1 MKNIFNLI
9 LVLFASVFILSCR
22 NSDDI
27 PEDIHE
33 HEEIEKVVLTL
44 TEQGTAN
51 VQTINY
57 VGGTADS
64 NVNLV
69 NGKVYDVSLDF
80 QHKHGDHYESM
91 LSEIEEEKNEH
102 FITYD
107 FAGILVNVVRT
118 SGDIVRTDGK
128 KLGLKTQWTVTS
140 AGVNAKVNV
149 KLFHGSTA
157 VNDQFPSA
165 ANQLGTVTGG
175 EADVNAMFSVQ

>member
-57 VGGTADS
+57 IGGTADS
-64 NVNLV
+64 NISLE
-69 NGKVYDVSLDF
+69 NGKTYDVSLDF
-80 QHKHGDHYESM
+80 LHKHDDDYHSM
-91 LSEIEEEKNEH
+91 VHEIEEEKDEH
-102 FITYD
+102 FITYE
-107 FAGILVNVVRT
+107 FAGVSANVIRT
-118 SGDIVRTDGK
+118 AEDIVRNDGK

-140 AGVNAKVNV
+140 ATINAKVNI
-149 KLFHGSTA
+149 KLFHGASS
-157 VNDQFPSA
+157 VNDMHPSA
-165 ANQLGTVTGG
+165 ENQLGITTGG
-175 EADVNAMFSVQ
+175 EADVNAMFNIQ